1 MTKNPQI
8 KVCSVIV
15 TYGNRF
21 HLLKQVIEACYK
33 EGVDKVIVVDN
44 ASEEN
49 SRKQQKNMKI
59 KIYQRVLKNEY
70 KNLSYHTYR

>member
-1 MTKNPQI
+1 M

-15 TYGNRF
+15 TYGDRF

-33 EGVDKVIVVDN
+33 EGVDKVIVIDN

-49 SRKQQKNMKI
+49 SKKQ
-59 KIYQRVLKNEY
+59 LKENQ
-70 KNLSYHTYR
+70 NRLNSYLKTSSLAISKSFKK